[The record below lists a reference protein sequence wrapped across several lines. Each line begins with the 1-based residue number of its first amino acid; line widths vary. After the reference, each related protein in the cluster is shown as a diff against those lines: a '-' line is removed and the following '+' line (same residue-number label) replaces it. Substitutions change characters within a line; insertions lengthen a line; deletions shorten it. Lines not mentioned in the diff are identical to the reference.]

1 MEVMRIMVTSFKV
14 SHAPTAAL
22 SALTLKQTTANPR
35 PHWRLLDTHGQIWV
49 SLLWD
54 HCFFVLGPGV
64 HKLLFVPPRSLF
76 PWSCVSS
83 GGSMVG
89 LTVTSSKRVYGIPRS
104 AALRGPATAVGHYR
118 AVPPEE
124 TLKQFWLCLC
134 GVSGSW
140 CIQGLFEPSK
150 RLWQVW
156 GLILNVVSPLLPS
169 C

>member
-1 MEVMRIMVTSFKV
+1 MP
-14 SHAPTAAL
+14 H
-22 SALTLKQTTANPR
+22 SALLYPEPLLTSTSAGDPQTLKGR
-35 PHWRLLDTHGQIWV
+35 SCSV
-49 SLLWD
+49 S
-54 HCFFVLGPGV
+54 VGSPGV
-64 HKLLFVPPRSLF
+64 HKVLFVSSKSLF

-140 CIQGLFEPSK
+140 YAQGVYEPSEH
-150 RLWQVW
+150 LWWVCD
-156 GLILNVVSPLLPS
+156 LILNAIFPHLPS
-169 C
+169 Y